1 MPSVRIT
8 QLPELLS
15 ADISGDVIL
24 PGVNTNDAL
33 KPNRKIKVSSFFQ
46 ATPKGTIQQPG
57 VAFDADRGVG
67 VYSSASQKLG
77 FVIGSQSSGAG
88 GAVISNFASALEIGR
103 VDNGNNNITM
113 QLSAQDSNSSNSV
126 NVEIVPRGSGFFTVG
141 GQGAVFTDNITQF
154 AATNGRKARFN
165 CDTLNSGG
173 DATKVFNFPGG
184 VTSSDTLLTENA
196 AQTFT
201 NKTGLFVGD
210 SDAASTPSSISAG
223 LRVVNSQSNRTAQF
237 VVGHWT
243 YTGTI
248 TYRLPQAS
256 DTTQNTELVDT
267 LTAQD
272 VRDKNL
278 VTPTISGTNLAFKV
292 GFSANNLSNSRTYTL
307 ADANLT
313 ILGEENTATVTNK
326 TYADPLFAY
335 KGSNTQVT
343 TQRVAL
349 DLANISGAV
358 TRTFQFPDEQP
369 QVNAVDENLILVEG
383 ATQDV
388 YNKTN
393 INPQFKTGYIE
404 WVSNESV
411 NAGDIRSYFD
421 PGTSTSRVYE
431 AQTSATTGTTA
442 PVHTTGTVT
451 DDNVDWLFVRTLN
464 SFTTTVK
471 ADTLSANRTVQLPD
485 RDGTLVTE
493 DTNGAAV
500 TDLIASRK
508 VSGDQFAGRLR
519 QKLYFLAFS

>member
-33 KPNRKIKVSSFFQ
+33 KPNRKIKISSFFQ

-77 FVIGSQSSGAG
+77 FVIGSQSSGPG
-88 GAVISNFASALEIGR
+88 GSIISNFASALEIGR
-103 VDNGNNNITM
+103 VDNGSNSITL

-126 NVEIVPRGSGFFTVG
+126 NVEIIPRGSGYFTVG
-141 GQGAVFTDNITQF
+141 GQGAIFTDNITQF
-154 AATNGRKARFN
+154 TATNGRKARFN

-223 LRVVNSQSNRTAQF
+223 LRVVNSQNNRTGQF

-256 DTTQNTELVDT
+256 DTTQSTDLVDT
-267 LTAQD
+267 LTAQN

-292 GFSANNLSNSRTYTL
+292 GFSANNLTNSRTYTF

-313 ILGEENTATVTNK
+313 ILGEENTATVANK

-335 KGSNTQVT
+335 KGSNSQATS
-343 TQRVAL
+343 QRVSF
-349 DLANISGAV
+349 DLSTISTAS
-358 TRTFQFPDEQP
+358 TRIFKFPDETP
-369 QVNAVDENLILVEG
+369 QVNAVDRNQILVEA

-388 YNKTN
+388 FRKTLVN
-393 INPQFKTGYIE
+393 AKFKTGYTAWI
-404 WVSNESV
+404 SNESV
-411 NAGDIRSYFD
+411 NIGDVRSYFD
-421 PGTSTSRVYE
+421 PVLATSNIYIAETSG
-431 AQTSATTGTTA
+431 TTGLTP
-442 PVHTTGTVT
+442 PVHTTGTVS
-451 DDNVDWLFVRTLN
+451 DDNIDWLFVRQLN
-464 SFTTTVK
+464 SFTTTIK
-471 ADTLSANRTVQLPD
+471 ADTLSQDRIVQLPD
-485 RDGTLVTE
+485 RDGIIITE
-493 DTNGAAV
+493 DANGASV

>member
-15 ADISGDVIL
+15 GDISGDVIL

-57 VAFDADRGVG
+57 VAFDNDRGVG
-67 VYSSASQKLG
+67 VYSSAAHKFG
-77 FVIGSQSSGAG
+77 IVIGDQSAGAG
-88 GAVISNFASALEIGR
+88 GAIISNYASAMEFSR
-103 VDNGNNNITM
+103 VDNGSNDITL

-141 GQGAVFTDNITQF
+141 GQGAVFTDNTTQF
-154 AATNGRKARFN
+154 SSSSGRKARFN

-173 DATKVFNFPGG
+173 NATKVFNFPGG
-184 VTSSDTLLTENA
+184 VTTTDTLVTENA
-196 AQTFT
+196 SQTLT

-210 SDAASTPSSISAG
+210 SDSASTPSSISAG

-243 YTGTI
+243 YSGTI
-248 TYRLPQAS
+248 TYRLPQKDDVIS
-256 DTTQNTELVDT
+256 VTTLVDT
-267 LTAQD
+267 DTAQD

-278 VTPTISGTNLAFKV
+278 VSPTISGTNLSLKV
-292 GFSANNLSNSRTYTL
+292 GFSANNLTSSRTYTL
-307 ADANLT
+307 ADANMTL
-313 ILGEENTATVTNK
+313 LGEENTANITNK
-326 TYADPLFAY
+326 VYADPIFAY

-343 TQRVAL
+343 TQRVQLSL
-349 DLANISGAV
+349 DNISGAS
-358 TRTFQFPDEQP
+358 TRTFKFPDETP
-369 QVNAVDENLILVEG
+369 QINSVDTNEILVEA

-393 INPQFKTGYIE
+393 INAQFKTGYVA
-404 WVSNESV
+404 WTAAESV
-411 NAGDIRSYFD
+411 NTGDIRQYFD
-421 PGTSTSRVYE
+421 GTITNVYE
-431 AQTSATTGTTA
+431 AQDSGTTGQTA

-451 DDNVDWLFVRTLN
+451 DDNIEWKFIRQLN
-464 SFTTTVK
+464 SFTTTIK
-471 ADTLSANRTVQLPD
+471 ADTLSANREVQLPN
-485 RDGTLVTE
+485 RGGTIITE
-493 DTNGAAV
+493 DTTGAAV

-519 QKLYFLAFS
+519 QKLFFLTNS